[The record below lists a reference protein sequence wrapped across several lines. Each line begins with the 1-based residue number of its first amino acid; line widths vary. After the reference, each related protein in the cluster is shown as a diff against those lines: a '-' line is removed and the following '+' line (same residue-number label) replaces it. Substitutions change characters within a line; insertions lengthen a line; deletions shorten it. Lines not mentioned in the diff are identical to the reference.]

1 MTAPVTPR
9 TADEIEE
16 LAERLAELAYADRP
30 PLGKRPV
37 PWPPRVRKDW
47 QAWARRIAA
56 RLPVPAPTPAGLDE
70 ERLGFY
76 DLLDMADAILRHYPP
91 DTIVCSHLHRADVGA
106 RTVAAIADL
115 IESARLSRESDR

>member
-1 MTAPVTPR
+1 MTDSTPVTPR
-9 TADEIEE
+9 TEALLWRRLNTLHEEHSTSGIEGC
-16 LAERLAELAYADRP
+16 
-30 PLGKRPV
+30 LGNPCV
-37 PWPPRVRKDW
+37 YYEDIMP
-47 QAWARRIAA
+47 ALLA